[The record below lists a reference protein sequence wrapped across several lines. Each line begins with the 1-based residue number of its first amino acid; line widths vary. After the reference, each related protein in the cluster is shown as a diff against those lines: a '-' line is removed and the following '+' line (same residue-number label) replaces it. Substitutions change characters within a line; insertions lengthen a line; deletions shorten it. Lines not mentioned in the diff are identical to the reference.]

1 MGRILQSGEEYYNH
15 GKNITILGRILQSWE
30 EYHNLGK
37 NITIMEKILQSW
49 KEYCNPGKITKI
61 RCKLSRNDLTIMER
75 SINHRKIKK
84 IIERSNNHR
93 KIKQS
98 WKDQTIVERVY
109 LSSVMDR

>member
-1 MGRILQSGEEYYNH
+1 M
-15 GKNITILGRILQSWE
+15 GRILQSWE

-37 NITIMEKILQSW
+37 NITILGRISQSW
-49 KEYCNPGKITKI
+49 KEYYNLGNLKEYCNPGKITKI

-84 IIERSNNHR
+84 SWKDQIIIERSIKHG

-98 WKDQTIVERVY
+98 WKEYTYHQ
-109 LSSVMDR
+109 